1 MTITYDFYYL
11 HTFVL
16 VPEMYSTYTNT
27 EIETRS
33 LQDRIYSAEYIF
45 SIVISPRILINWK
58 VYCCRILHEK
68 EKREP

>member
-16 VPEMYSTYTNT
+16 VPDMYSTNT

-45 SIVISPRILINWK
+45 SIVISPRILIKWK